1 MKRARSTTHHSLLV
15 RGSDGIIGSGGV
27 VVVLVVEGARVVTV
41 ADERGSEF
49 GIMARIGW
57 CKRRCSRGRGGS
69 GLFVHGGMDWVELRR
84 WLLLRGRPEGRGKEA
99 GSLSTSGKARLGS
112 MLRARSSVMNH
123 RLPIRLTRSISLA
136 SLASYPSDRVA
147 SFMSNWRFY
156 LIPCNI

>member
-84 WLLLRGRPEGRGKEA
+84 WLLLRGKAGGEGKGGRKLVYVGESEVRLDA
-99 GSLSTSGKARLGS
+99 SRAQLCHEPSLTNQA
-112 MLRARSSVMNH
+112 
-123 RLPIRLTRSISLA
+123 
-136 SLASYPSDRVA
+136 D
-147 SFMSNWRFY
+147 SFD
-156 LIPCNI
+156 